1 MADNDVAT
9 RAPESDAQEAP
20 PQHVPPPAAPGQ
32 SVIPGD
38 SIAQQGPTM
47 GVGNNLTS
55 TTIRLLT
62 DHRRNIARQTDP
74 VPMASHPQ
82 AN

>member
-20 PQHVPPPAAPGQ
+20 AQHVPPPAAPGQ
-32 SVIPGD
+32 SIIPGD

-47 GVGNNLTS
+47 GVSNCVVTAFMK
-55 TTIRLLT
+55 LLT
-62 DHRRNIARQTDP
+62 IVGTLHDRPTHA
-74 VPMASHPQ
+74 
-82 AN
+82 